1 MHAIRKVQVRWVAK
15 GDPATQR
22 QFIHTIF
29 EIAA

>member
-1 MHAIRKVQVRWVAK
+1 MPSAKGKFRWVAK
-15 GDPATQR
+15 ADPAAQR